1 MKNKRTY
8 LDYAA
13 ATPID
18 GEVLKAMEMSQENF
32 ANPSAPYASARQS
45 KQVLDKARK
54 ESAMFLQAN
63 AEEVIFTSGATES
76 NNMAILGIASAFGE
90 GRIISIQT
98 EHSSV
103 LGPLQQL
110 EDIGFEVVYCP
121 VDSGGQVILS
131 EFEKLLTKNTL
142 LVTISYANSEI
153 GTIQPITKI
162 SQVIKAFN
170 TDNGSDIKFHSDA
183 SAAVLS
189 LACDVARLGV
199 DSLTLGGAKIYGP
212 HGVGLLYV
220 KRGLSIEPIQ
230 FGGGQQLG
238 LRPGTEP
245 VTLAIGLAK
254 ALTMASENISKYKS
268 HLENLQN
275 ELMGMLIKS
284 NLEFKLN
291 SPKKGLPGVI
301 NISFIGQNGE
311 DLVARLDAF
320 GIEVATGAACEA
332 NNEEP
337 SKALLALGLSYDDA
351 QASLRISFGRST
363 TATDLQMLVGAL
375 SDIIQPR

>member
-1 MKNKRTY
+1 MKNKRIY

-18 GEVLKAMEMSQENF
+18 GEVLKAMEMSKENF

-254 ALTMASENISKYKS
+254 ALSMASENRSKYKS

-275 ELMGMLIKS
+275 ELMGLLLKS
-284 NLEFKLN
+284 KLEYNQN
-291 SPKKGLPGVI
+291 SPKKGLPGI
-301 NISFIGQNGE
+301 LNISFIGQNGE
-311 DLVARLDAF
+311 DLVARLDAV
-320 GIEVATGAACEA
+320 GLEVATGAACEA

-337 SKALLALGLSYDDA
+337 SKALLALGLSNEDA
-351 QASLRISFGRST
+351 QASLRISLGRST
-363 TATDLQMLVGAL
+363 TVADLQILVGTL
-375 SDIIQPR
+375 SDIIQHR

>member
-1 MKNKRTY
+1 MKNKRIY

-18 GEVLKAMEMSQENF
+18 GEVLKAMEMSKENF
-32 ANPSAPYASARQS
+32 ANPSAPYTSARQS
-45 KQVLDKARK
+45 KQVLDKARR

-110 EDIGFEVVYCP
+110 ADIGFEVVYCP
-121 VDSGGQVILS
+121 VDGGGQVILS

-153 GTIQPITKI
+153 GAIQPITKI
-162 SQVIKAFN
+162 SQIIKAFN
-170 TDNGSDIKFHSDA
+170 TENGSDIKLHSDT

-254 ALTMASENISKYKS
+254 ALTMASENRSKYKS

-275 ELMGMLIKS
+275 ELMGMLLKS
-284 NLEFKLN
+284 KLEYNQN
-291 SPKKGLPGVI
+291 SPKKGLSGII
-301 NISFIGQNGE
+301 NLSFSGQKGE
-311 DLVARLDAF
+311 DLVARLDAV
-320 GIEVATGAACEA
+320 GLEVATGAACEA

-363 TATDLQMLVGAL
+363 TATDLQILVGAL

>member
-1 MKNKRTY
+1 MKNKRIY

-18 GEVLKAMEMSQENF
+18 GEVLKAMEMSKENF

-153 GTIQPITKI
+153 GAIQPITKI
-162 SQVIKAFN
+162 SQIIKAFN
-170 TDNGSDIKFHSDA
+170 TDNGSDIKLHSDA

-254 ALTMASENISKYKS
+254 ALTMASENRSKYKS

-275 ELMGMLIKS
+275 ELMGMLLKS
-284 NLEFKLN
+284 KLEYNQN
-291 SPKKGLPGVI
+291 SPKNGLSGII
-301 NISFIGQNGE
+301 NLSFPGQNGE
-311 DLVARLDAF
+311 DLMARLDAV
-320 GIEVATGAACEA
+320 GLEVATGAACEA

-337 SKALLALGLSYDDA
+337 SKTLLALGLSYDDA

>member
-1 MKNKRTY
+1 MKNKRIY

-18 GEVLKAMEMSQENF
+18 GEVLKAMEMSKENF

-110 EDIGFEVVYCP
+110 ADIGFEVVYCP

-131 EFEKLLTKNTL
+131 KFEKLLTKNTL

-153 GTIQPITKI
+153 GTIQPIAKI
-162 SQVIKAFN
+162 SQLIKAFN
-170 TDNGSDIKFHSDA
+170 TDNGSDIKLHSDA

-254 ALTMASENISKYKS
+254 ALTMASENRSIYKS
-268 HLENLQN
+268 RLENLQN
-275 ELMGMLIKS
+275 ELMGLLLKS
-284 NLEFKLN
+284 KLEYNQN
-291 SPKKGLPGVI
+291 SPKNGLSGII
-301 NISFIGQNGE
+301 NLSFPGQNGE
-311 DLVARLDAF
+311 DLVARLDAV
-320 GIEVATGAACEA
+320 GLEVATGAACEA

-337 SKALLALGLSYDDA
+337 SKTLFALGLSNDDA

>member
-1 MKNKRTY
+1 MKNKRIY

-18 GEVLKAMEMSQENF
+18 GEVLKAMEMSKENF

-254 ALTMASENISKYKS
+254 ALSMASENRSKYKS

-275 ELMGMLIKS
+275 ELMGLLLKS
-284 NLEFKLN
+284 KLEYNQN
-291 SPKKGLPGVI
+291 SPKKGLPGI
-301 NISFIGQNGE
+301 LNISFIGQNGE
-311 DLVARLDAF
+311 DLVARLDAV
-320 GIEVATGAACEA
+320 GLEVATGAACEA

-337 SKALLALGLSYDDA
+337 SKALLALGLSNEDA
-351 QASLRISFGRST
+351 QASLRISLGRST
-363 TATDLQMLVGAL
+363 TVADLQILVGTL

>member
-1 MKNKRTY
+1 MKNKRIY

-13 ATPID
+13 ATPVD
-18 GEVLKAMEMSQENF
+18 GEVLKAMDMSKENF

-63 AEEVIFTSGATES
+63 SEEVIFTSGATES

-110 EDIGFEVVYCP
+110 TDIGFEVVYCP

-153 GTIQPITKI
+153 GTIQPIAKI
-162 SQVIKAFN
+162 SQLIKAFN
-170 TDNGSDIKFHSDA
+170 TDNGSDIKLHSDA

-189 LACDVARLGV
+189 LACDLARLGV

-254 ALTMASENISKYKS
+254 ALTMASENRSTYKS

-275 ELMGMLIKS
+275 ELMGLLLKS
-284 NLEFKLN
+284 KLEYKQN
-291 SPKKGLPGVI
+291 SPKNGLSGII
-301 NISFIGQNGE
+301 NLSFPGQNGE
-311 DLVARLDAF
+311 DLMARLDAV
-320 GIEVATGAACEA
+320 GLEVATGAACEA

-337 SKALLALGLSYDDA
+337 SKALLELGLSYDDA

-363 TATDLQMLVGAL
+363 TASDLQMLVGAL